1 MKKVQFTKEDQYL
14 TGALTEHFKNKY
26 GDVAV
31 IAIKYNQIM
40 TFNGGLSSKQT
51 ITQLNKLIKY
61 LQRRVEESKCENPNK
76 ENKFSPLKLVKREN
90 NDE

>member
-1 MKKVQFTKEDQYL
+1 MQFTKEDQYL
-14 TGALTEHFKNKY
+14 MRALTEHFKNKY

-40 TFNGGLSSKQT
+40 AHSGGLSSKQT
-51 ITQLNKLIKY
+51 ITQLNRLNKQ
-61 LQRRVEESKCENPNK
+61 LQKRVEESKCEKPNK
-76 ENKFSPLKLVKREN
+76 ENKFGPLKLVKRVN